1 MSMRATAH
9 SAMIR
14 TKTAIHS
21 STGEYS
27 FKRHLKKWTIWDRK
41 EQYKNAKEK
50 KGQTDQLDLSPDRSL
65 DKKREKKARGTCGI
79 WAPIARFTTWSGTN
93 CATEAWWSPTG
104 RSKIFFVKALQV
116 GCPELRYISWVSRA
130 QCPFFRGSFFEDFRV
145 IGTYTEHQRLFF

>member
-50 KGQTDQLDLSPDRSL
+50 KGQTDQLDLSPDRSI
-65 DKKREKKARGTCGI
+65 DKNKKKGQGDMRDLSPDRSVHNVVRCQLRHEGLLVSSAALNKRFCQSAAGWMSR
-79 WAPIARFTTWSGTN
+79 IALHIVGLS
-93 CATEAWWSPTG
+93 CSV
-104 RSKIFFVKALQV
+104 SFF
-116 GCPELRYISWVSRA
+116 LRVV
-130 QCPFFRGSFFEDFRV
+130 FRGFSCNRHIHWARETFF
-145 IGTYTEHQRLFF
+145 